1 MSKATVATLEKTIH
15 SRYRLTRKDR
25 YWLLNE
31 GVRLRAPNRHAFG
44 FSLDRQ
50 DLKPFA
56 FFSDTPPEHVA
67 KMCDAIIALSHED
80 NLYLFII
87 EQKTANPDAYKKQL
101 TNGKL
106 FCDWLCAL
114 FRKHGYL
121 GAEPTFIG
129 LLVWQPRPSP
139 SKGTTTHDDD
149 KVGELDMTDL
159 SVHRGFQAKN
169 QQDIRLK
176 TLIERAHKAHISGS

>member
-1 MSKATVATLEKTIH
+1 MHFSRTRLPSTLPKC
-15 SRYRLTRKDR
+15 
-25 YWLLNE
+25 
-31 GVRLRAPNRHAFG
+31 AM
-44 FSLDRQ
+44 
-50 DLKPFA
+50 PF
-56 FFSDTPPEHVA
+56 
-67 KMCDAIIALSHED
+67 IALSHEE

-114 FRKHGYL
+114 FREHGYL
-121 GAEPTFIG
+121 DDDPTFIG

-139 SKGTTTHDDD
+139 SKGTTTHDDR
-149 KVGELDMTDL
+149 VEELDMTDL
-159 SVHRGFQAKN
+159 SVHQGFQAKN

-176 TLIERAHKAHISGS
+176 TLIERAHKSRNEGVRKP